1 MGYVVVVVVG
11 VVGVMV
17 MVAVAV
23 VVVGVGAVR
32 VLVVGRSCGTG
43 VVRVVGVPWPC
54 SGKRCRRLLGS
65 VLG

>member
-1 MGYVVVVVVG
+1 MRCVVVAVGVVG

-17 MVAVAV
+17 MVV
-23 VVVGVGAVR
+23 VVVEVVVVR
-32 VLVVGRSCGTG
+32 VLVAGQICDT
-43 VVRVVGVPWPC
+43 VVIRVVGVPWPC